1 MAARK
6 GRVLRPWNSPGLSGE
21 PCSLQMVCGL
31 KNNPMHFKRPCSG
44 LSKSLSGNLHLHSL
58 VGPALLGFLTA
69 YLHASCHDSLAH
81 TLLVCIQES
90 FHLRNSA
97 DGEGR
102 TEGGDTDGEAPE
114 RQWRDLRPS
123 PEQASLQPCKPAV
136 KKESN
141 VQRHGSSSSRLC
153 LC

>member
-31 KNNPMHFKRPCSG
+31 KNSPMHFKRPCSG

-58 VGPALLGFLTA
+58 VGPALLGCLTA

-102 TEGGDTDGEAPE
+102 TAGGDTDGEAPE

-136 KKESN
+136 KKEIN